1 MIIIY
6 STFPT
11 KGEAEKIGQGLVC
24 AKLAACINI
33 FKIDS
38 IYQCQGRIEKS
49 REYAA
54 FIKTK
59 DRKFKQVKGFI
70 LKHHSYE
77 VPCVLEL
84 PAGKVAEEYQNW
96 AQERI
101 VKN

>member
-11 KGEAEKIGQGLVC
+11 KSEAEKIGRQLVERR
-24 AKLAACINI
+24 LAACVNV

-38 IYQCQGRIEKS
+38 IYQWQGKIEKS
-49 REYAA
+49 GEFGV

-59 DRKFKQVKGFI
+59 PEKFKKIEQFI

-77 VPCVLEL
+77 TPCILEVR
-84 PAGKVAEEYQNW
+84 AGRVG
-96 AQERI
+96 AQYRQWVEKR
-101 VKN
+101 VDA